1 MKFLTPEQ
9 MEKPRKRRLRKKL
22 RLGEFQEFG
31 FTFELTYDSATT
43 DLDGALDQL
52 IDFVEAQGW
61 VFGGGGNPDES
72 EITGYLCQA
81 GVGSMTEEDR
91 EKTRQW
97 MDAQPWCKNHEI
109 GPLSDCWHNF
119 FDWEEGEEAQA

>member
-31 FTFELTYDSATT
+31 FSFELTYDRNVLSH
-43 DLDGALDQL
+43 DDALDHL
-52 IDFVEAQGW
+52 IDFVEAQAGCSAVAARRNRRRSAATCAWRGSAAWTRRTGKAPACGW
-61 VFGGGGNPDES
+61 KPNLVQDLE
-72 EITGYLCQA
+72 
-81 GVGSMTEEDR
+81 V
-91 EKTRQW
+91 
-97 MDAQPWCKNHEI
+97 

-119 FDWEEGEEAQA
+119 FE

>member
-31 FTFELTYDSATT
+31 FSFELTYDRSALSH
-43 DLDGALDQL
+43 DDALDHL

-61 VFGGGGNPDES
+61 VFGGGGSPEQA
-72 EITGYLCQA
+72 EISGYLCLA
-81 GVGSMTEEDR
+81 RVGSLDEADR
-91 EKTRQW
+91 ESTRLW
-97 MDAQPWCKNHEI
+97 LEAQPWCKTFEV

-119 FDWEEGEEAQA
+119 FE

>member
-31 FTFELTYDSATT
+31 FSFELTYDRSALSY
-43 DLDGALDQL
+43 DDALDHL

-61 VFGGGGNPDES
+61 V
-72 EITGYLCQA
+72 
-81 GVGSMTEEDR
+81 
-91 EKTRQW
+91 
-97 MDAQPWCKNHEI
+97 
-109 GPLSDCWHNF
+109 
-119 FDWEEGEEAQA
+119 

>member
-31 FTFELTYDSATT
+31 FSFELTYDRNALSH
-43 DLDGALDQL
+43 DDALDHL

-61 VFGGGGNPDES
+61 VFGGGGSPEQA
-72 EITGYLCQA
+72 EISGYLCLA
-81 GVGSMTEEDR
+81 RVGSL
-91 EKTRQW
+91 TRRTGKAPVCGW
-97 MDAQPWCKNHEI
+97 KPNPGARP
-109 GPLSDCWHNF
+109 SRS
-119 FDWEEGEEAQA
+119 AR

>member
-22 RLGEFQEFG
+22 RLAEFQEFG
-31 FTFELTYDSATT
+31 FSFELTYDSAAI
-43 DLDGALDQL
+43 DLDDALDKL

-61 VFGGGGNPDES
+61 AFGGGGNPDET
-72 EITGYLCQA
+72 EVTGYLCQA
-81 GVGSMTEEDR
+81 GVGTLTEEDR
-91 EKTRQW
+91 EKTREW
-97 MDAQPWCKNHEI
+97 MEAQPWCKGFEI

-119 FDWEEGEEAQA
+119 FDWEEADEVVA

>member
-1 MKFLTPEQ
+1 MKSLTAEQ

-31 FTFELTYDSATT
+31 FSFELTYDRSALSH
-43 DLDGALDQL
+43 DDALDRL

-61 VFGGGGNPDES
+61 VFGGGGSPEQA
-72 EITGYLCQA
+72 EISGYLCLA
-81 GVGSMTEEDR
+81 RVGSLDEADR
-91 EKTRQW
+91 ESARLW
-97 MDAQPWCKNHEI
+97 LEAQPWCKAFEV

-119 FDWEEGEEAQA
+119 FE